1 MLFQAKYIIC
11 FEFFG
16 ENPEG
21 YVPKE
26 QPSLYERLFQA
37 RIELAL
43 SAKAVENTEIYNN
56 TIELIKNDIKS
67 LPQKSVDVQ
76 ENVMLLDDILKTEL
90 YWQNF
95 DESFVELLDTKIRP
109 LMKRHQTTF
118 AQDKAMQFEI
128 VTTQYETAELDKQL
142 QEKNNVDTKAQD
154 KKIELLKNKIRKSIF
169 ELRTTIYKVKEK
181 SALIEKVKSSDF
193 AKNFNYKEIEEVRN
207 ELAPL
212 MQFRQR
218 EIIDEDIIT
227 IDISDDIEINEELQL
242 NLFTTFGEGFKHD
255 LEEFL
260 RKIATENIV
269 LQKIK
274 KGKNITELELQAL
287 VSIILE
293 QNPHFT
299 LKQLEKLYPDKAN
312 DIALL
317 IRSIIGID
325 EEEINVRLQE
335 FRQHHTTLNTRQA
348 QCLKLV
354 ENQLKANNYLK
365 ETSLY
370 DRPFTGLGDI
380 SDIFTDEE
388 LRELYNVLDG
398 FMIKESV
405 VG

>member
-1 MLFQAKYIIC
+1 
-11 FEFFG
+11 
-16 ENPEG
+16 
-21 YVPKE
+21 
-26 QPSLYERLFQA
+26 
-37 RIELAL
+37 
-43 SAKAVENTEIYNN
+43 
-56 TIELIKNDIKS
+56 
-67 LPQKSVDVQ
+67 
-76 ENVMLLDDILKTEL
+76 
-90 YWQNF
+90 
-95 DESFVELLDTKIRP
+95 
-109 LMKRHQTTF
+109 MKRHQTTF

-128 VTTQYETAELDKQL
+128 ITTQYEIAELDKQL
-142 QEKNNVDTKAQD
+142 QEKNNVDTKVQN

-218 EIIDEDIIT
+218 EIIDEDVIT

-260 RKIATENIV
+260 RKISTENIV

>member
-1 MLFQAKYIIC
+1 M
-11 FEFFG
+11 
-16 ENPEG
+16 
-21 YVPKE
+21 
-26 QPSLYERLFQA
+26 
-37 RIELAL
+37 
-43 SAKAVENTEIYNN
+43 
-56 TIELIKNDIKS
+56 KNDIKT
-67 LPQKSVDVQ
+67 LPKKSVDVQ
-76 ENVMLLDDILKTEL
+76 EHAMTLDNILKTEL

-95 DESFVELLDTKIRP
+95 DETFIELLDKEVRP

-128 VTTQYETAELDKQL
+128 IATQYETAELDKQL
-142 QEKNNVDTKAQD
+142 QEKNNVDTKTQE
-154 KKIELLKNKIRKSIF
+154 KKIEFLKNKIRKSIF

-181 SALIEKVKSSDF
+181 SDLIEKVKSSDF
-193 AKNFNYKEIEEVRN
+193 SKKFNYKEIEEVRN
-207 ELAPL
+207 ELSPL
-212 MQFRQR
+212 MQYRQR
-218 EIIDEDIIT
+218 DIINDDIIT
-227 IDISDDIEINEELQL
+227 IDITDEIVINEELQL

-260 RKIATENIV
+260 RKIASENIV

-274 KGKNITELELQAL
+274 RGKNISEMEIQSL

-325 EEEINVRLQE
+325 EEEVKTRINE
-335 FRQHHTTLNTRQA
+335 FQQKHSTLNTRQI

-354 ENQLKANNYLK
+354 ENQLKVNNYLK

-380 SDIFTDEE
+380 SDIFTEEE
-388 LRELYNVLDG
+388 LEELYKLLDG
-398 FMIKESV
+398 YMIKERV

>member
-1 MLFQAKYIIC
+1 M
-11 FEFFG
+11 
-16 ENPEG
+16 
-21 YVPKE
+21 
-26 QPSLYERLFQA
+26 
-37 RIELAL
+37 
-43 SAKAVENTEIYNN
+43 
-56 TIELIKNDIKS
+56 
-67 LPQKSVDVQ
+67 
-76 ENVMLLDDILKTEL
+76 
-90 YWQNF
+90 
-95 DESFVELLDTKIRP
+95 
-109 LMKRHQTTF
+109 
-118 AQDKAMQFEI
+118 
-128 VTTQYETAELDKQL
+128 
-142 QEKNNVDTKAQD
+142 
-154 KKIELLKNKIRKSIF
+154 KNKIRKSIF

-227 IDISDDIEINEELQL
+227 IDVSDDIEINEELQL

-260 RKIATENIV
+260 RKIATENLV

-274 KGKNITELELQAL
+274 RGKNITGKDIQAL
-287 VSIILE
+287 VSVILE

-365 ETSLY
+365 DTSLY

-380 SDIFTDEE
+380 SDIFTEEE
-388 LRELYNVLDG
+388 LEELYSVLDG
-398 FMIKESV
+398 YMIKERI